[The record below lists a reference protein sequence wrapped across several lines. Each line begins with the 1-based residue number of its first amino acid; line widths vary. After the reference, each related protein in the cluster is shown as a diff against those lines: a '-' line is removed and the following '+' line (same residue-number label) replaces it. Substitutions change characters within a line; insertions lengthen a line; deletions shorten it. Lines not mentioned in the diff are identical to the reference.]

1 MRRSL
6 AAALLLV
13 SASGCAAL
21 RDLAA
26 GTFERPRLTFEA
38 VSADGLDLDGVT
50 LSLRYRID
58 NPNTMGLSVAK
69 LGYALEVEG
78 RPVFSGSLPG
88 GLQIPARGAAPLV
101 IPVRLG
107 FASLGALVEALL
119 TRETVAYRVSGS
131 VGLDTPV
138 GLVELP
144 YEHRGTAPVP
154 RAPALSIESVQLAS
168 EGLTR
173 IGIDLRIRVANRN
186 PFLMPAGQLAYSLD
200 VAGASVVGGQ
210 SHAVPVVQGGGST
223 LLVVPVRLDLLGGGS
238 AAARMLAGGP
248 VEVSLRGAASF
259 GWMRLP
265 LDLRGRT
272 SR

>member
-1 MRRSL
+1 
-6 AAALLLV
+6 
-13 SASGCAAL
+13 
-21 RDLAA
+21 
-26 GTFERPRLTFEA
+26 
-38 VSADGLDLDGVT
+38 
-50 LSLRYRID
+50 
-58 NPNTMGLSVAK
+58 
-69 LGYALEVEG
+69 
-78 RPVFSGSLPG
+78 
-88 GLQIPARGAAPLV
+88 
-101 IPVRLG
+101 
-107 FASLGALVEALL
+107 
-119 TRETVAYRVSGS
+119 
-131 VGLDTPV
+131 
-138 GLVELP
+138 VELP
-144 YEHRGTAPVP
+144 YEHRGPAPVP